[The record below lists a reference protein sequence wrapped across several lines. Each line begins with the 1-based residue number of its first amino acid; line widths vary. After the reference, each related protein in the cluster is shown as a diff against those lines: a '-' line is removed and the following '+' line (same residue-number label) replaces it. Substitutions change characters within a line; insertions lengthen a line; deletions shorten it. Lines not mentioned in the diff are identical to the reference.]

1 MVYHWAMKVIYS
13 IFDSSVHFYSCFPLS
28 CASKNSTVS
37 STCSTTW
44 KTPLSILKVSSL
56 PSEIS
61 LTRSSMTLKKCSLK
75 TSLKSLH
82 KRNNLL
88 KTPKRLRRP
97 KTRLVVQGSTPQE
110 EQPSATK
117 NKIGRPRK
125 YRTEEERREAQ
136 RQAVRRSRQRKN
148 EKLALLEQENQRLK
162 EIIPSLSLLQP
173 K

>member
-1 MVYHWAMKVIYS
+1 MFSTELCQQKLNSVIDMLDNMEDS
-13 IFDSSVHFYSCFPLS
+13 IEHLEGFKSSIRDLIDEIIDDLEELSIEDSSQESPQ
-28 CASKNSTVS
+28 
-37 STCSTTW
+37 
-44 KTPLSILKVSSL
+44 
-56 PSEIS
+56 EDQ
-61 LTRSSMTLKKCSLK
+61 
-75 TSLKSLH
+75 TSQE
-82 KRNNLL
+82 
-88 KTPKRLRRP
+88 
-97 KTRLVVQGSTPQE
+97 VQTPQE

-125 YRTEEERREAQ
+125 YRTDEERREAQ

>member
-1 MVYHWAMKVIYS
+1 MDMLDNMEDS
-13 IFDSSVHFYSCFPLS
+13 IEHLEGFKSSIRDLIDEIIEDLEELSIEDSSQESPQ
-28 CASKNSTVS
+28 
-37 STCSTTW
+37 
-44 KTPLSILKVSSL
+44 
-56 PSEIS
+56 EDQ
-61 LTRSSMTLKKCSLK
+61 
-75 TSLKSLH
+75 TSQE
-82 KRNNLL
+82 
-88 KTPKRLRRP
+88 
-97 KTRLVVQGSTPQE
+97 VQTPQE
-110 EQPSATK
+110 GQPSTTK

>member
-1 MVYHWAMKVIYS
+1 MEDS
-13 IFDSSVHFYSCFPLS
+13 IEHLEGFKSSIRDLIDEIIDDLEELSIEDSSQES
-28 CASKNSTVS
+28 
-37 STCSTTW
+37 
-44 KTPLSILKVSSL
+44 
-56 PSEIS
+56 
-61 LTRSSMTLKKCSLK
+61 
-75 TSLKSLH
+75 
-82 KRNNLL
+82 
-88 KTPKRLRRP
+88 
-97 KTRLVVQGSTPQE
+97 PQE
-110 EQPSATK
+110 DQTSQEVQAPQEGQPSATK

>member
-1 MVYHWAMKVIYS
+1 MDMLDNMEDS
-13 IFDSSVHFYSCFPLS
+13 IEHLEGFKSSIRDLIDEIIEDLEELSIEDSSQES
-28 CASKNSTVS
+28 
-37 STCSTTW
+37 
-44 KTPLSILKVSSL
+44 
-56 PSEIS
+56 
-61 LTRSSMTLKKCSLK
+61 
-75 TSLKSLH
+75 
-82 KRNNLL
+82 
-88 KTPKRLRRP
+88 
-97 KTRLVVQGSTPQE
+97 PQE
-110 EQPSATK
+110 DQTSQEVQAPQEGQPSATK

>member
-1 MVYHWAMKVIYS
+1 MFSTELCQQKLNSVIEILDNMEDS
-13 IFDSSVHFYSCFPLS
+13 IEQLEGFKSSIRDLIDEIVDDLEELSIEDSSQESQQESPQ
-28 CASKNSTVS
+28 
-37 STCSTTW
+37 
-44 KTPLSILKVSSL
+44 
-56 PSEIS
+56 E
-61 LTRSSMTLKKCSLK
+61 
-75 TSLKSLH
+75 
-82 KRNNLL
+82 
-88 KTPKRLRRP
+88 
-97 KTRLVVQGSTPQE
+97 VQTPQE
-110 EQPSATK
+110 EQPSVTK

>member
-1 MVYHWAMKVIYS
+1 MFSTELCQQKLNSVIDMLDNMEDS
-13 IFDSSVHFYSCFPLS
+13 IEHLEGFKSSIRDLIDEIIDDLEELSIEDSSQESPQ
-28 CASKNSTVS
+28 
-37 STCSTTW
+37 
-44 KTPLSILKVSSL
+44 
-56 PSEIS
+56 EDQ
-61 LTRSSMTLKKCSLK
+61 
-75 TSLKSLH
+75 TSQE
-82 KRNNLL
+82 
-88 KTPKRLRRP
+88 
-97 KTRLVVQGSTPQE
+97 VQTPQE
-110 EQPSATK
+110 GQPSVTK